1 MGQDGLILL
10 AVAAILTGTLGWRL
24 QHSQPRAAELLRN
37 AAYLGMLAAGLLV
50 VFDFARR
57 ADDSDARLLMAGASE
72 AEVKGGATVLT
83 MQPDGH
89 YWVEA
94 RINGTPASFMIDTG
108 ASYVSLTAETARA
121 AGITPTPGEPALEM
135 GTANG
140 TIQVRIG
147 KAESLEFGT
156 VAARNINVAIS
167 PDNAGEIN
175 LIGMNLLSQLGS
187 WRAEGKQLILTP

>member
-1 MGQDGLILL
+1 MSQDGLIAL
-10 AVAAILTGTLGWRL
+10 AVAAILAGTLGWRL
-24 QHSQPRAAELLRN
+24 QYSQPRVATALRN
-37 AAYLGMLAAGLLV
+37 GAYLAMLAAGLLV

-72 AEVKGGATVLT
+72 TEVKGGATVLT

-94 RINGTPASFMIDTG
+94 RINGTPARFMIDTG
-108 ASYVSLTAETARA
+108 ASYVSLTADTARA
-121 AGITPTPGEPALEM
+121 AGITATPGEAPLEM

-140 TIQVRIG
+140 TMLVH
-147 KAESLEFGT
+147 FGT
-156 VAARNINVAIS
+156 VDRLDFGTIAARNIDVAIS